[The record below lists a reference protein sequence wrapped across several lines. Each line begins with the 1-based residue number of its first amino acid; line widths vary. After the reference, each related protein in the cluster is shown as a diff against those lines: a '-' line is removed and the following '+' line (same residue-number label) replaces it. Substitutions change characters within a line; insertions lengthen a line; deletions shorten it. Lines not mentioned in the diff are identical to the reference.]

1 MVIKFP
7 SAIQLTFSNL
17 SKVFMH
23 AGLL

>member
-1 MVIKFP
+1 MVITFP